1 VRSRVAWAVGRSWL
15 WAMGVLVFLL
25 AAQPLLP
32 LAAQAPTDPPDA
44 TPAALA
50 DYAAALATAQALL
63 AAAGD
68 DARALAAAR
77 RELAP
82 FRTLQLPNGE
92 TVSVQPLLGAVD
104 TPLTRADAAARLAT
118 ARTQLQLAVN
128 DQTAARLA
136 LLDSV
141 WQLPEFTRGETLGER
156 FLRWLSELLDGL
168 LPDLQPDPAAQ
179 RATSAVAELA
189 GWAIAAIAA
198 LVLLW
203 LLGLWL
209 RRFLGRFVIDAAAE
223 QANGDAALPR
233 TPAEARARADELART
248 GAYRDAVRNLYLAA
262 LLGLERRRLVPA
274 DRSLTNREVLAQV
287 PAENALQPLLRPVVD
302 TFDVVWYGVREPDA
316 ATFADYAAQIDGLEQ
331 VAAEET
337 KTP

>member
-1 VRSRVAWAVGRSWL
+1 VAWAVCRAWL

-25 AAQPLLP
+25 ATQPLLP
-32 LAAQAPTDPPDA
+32 LAAQATHDPPDA

-50 DYAAALATAQALL
+50 DYAAALETAQARL
-63 AAAGD
+63 AAVGD
-68 DARALAAAR
+68 DARALSAAR

-82 FRTLQLPNGE
+82 FAALQLPNGE
-92 TVSVQPLLGAVD
+92 TVVVQPLLGAED
-104 TPLTRADAAARLAT
+104 APLTRAEAAARLAT
-118 ARTQLQLAVN
+118 ARTQLRLAAD
-128 DQTAARLA
+128 DQTAPRLARL
-136 LLDSV
+136 DPV

-168 LPDLQPDPAAQ
+168 FPDLQPNPAAQ
-179 RATSAVAELA
+179 RVTSAVAELA

-209 RRFLGRFVIDAAAE
+209 RRFLGRFVADAAAE

-262 LLGLERRRLVPA
+262 LLSLERRRLVVA

-287 PAENALQPLLRPVVD
+287 PAEDAIRPYLRPVVD
-302 TFDVVWYGVREPDA
+302 TFDTVWYGVQEPDA
-316 ATFADYAAQIDGLEQ
+316 AAFAGYAAQIDGLEQ
-331 VAAEET
+331 VAAAAD
-337 KTP
+337 KSS

>member
-1 VRSRVAWAVGRSWL
+1 MRSCAAWAVCRSCL
-15 WAMGVLVFLL
+15 WAIGVLVFLL
-25 AAQPLLP
+25 ATQPPLP
-32 LAAQAPTDPPDA
+32 LSAQAPPDPPA
-44 TPAALA
+44 SAPALA
-50 DYAAALATAQALL
+50 DYAAALETAEALL
-63 AAAGD
+63 AAARD
-68 DARALAAAR
+68 ESRALAAAR

-82 FRTLQLPNGE
+82 FTAIQLPNGE
-92 TVSVQPLLGAVD
+92 IAPVQPLLGAAG

-118 ARTQLQLAVN
+118 ARTQLQLAAN

-136 LLDSV
+136 LLDPV

-168 LPDLQPDPAAQ
+168 FPDLQPNPAAQ
-179 RATSAVAELA
+179 RATSTVAELA
-189 GWAIAAIAA
+189 GWAIAAIAG

-209 RRFLGRFVIDAAAE
+209 RRFLGRFVADAAAA
-223 QANGDAALPR
+223 QPGDDAALPR

-302 TFDVVWYGVREPDA
+302 TFDVVWYGVQEPDA
-316 ATFADYAAQIDGLEQ
+316 ATFTDYAARIDSLEQ
-331 VAAEET
+331 VAAEEA